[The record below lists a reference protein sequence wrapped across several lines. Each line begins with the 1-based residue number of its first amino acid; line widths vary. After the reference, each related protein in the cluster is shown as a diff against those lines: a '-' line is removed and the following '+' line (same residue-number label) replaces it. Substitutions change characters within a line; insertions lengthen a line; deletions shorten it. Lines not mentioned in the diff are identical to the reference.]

1 MKRKVLWSLCFF
13 LTLNLIFEGSLFLR
27 QTSVALYVALGR
39 PDLVLVPYFWEAKKK
54 KKYELISG
62 IDLTVSICTARC
74 SY

>member
-1 MKRKVLWSLCFF
+1 M
-13 LTLNLIFEGSLFLR
+13 
-27 QTSVALYVALGR
+27 ALYVALGR

-62 IDLTVSICTARC
+62 IDLTVSICAARC

>member
-1 MKRKVLWSLCFF
+1 MLWSLCFF
-13 LTLNLIFEGSLFLR
+13 LTLNLILEGSLFLR

-39 PDLVLVPYFWEAKKK
+39 PDLVLVPYFCEAK